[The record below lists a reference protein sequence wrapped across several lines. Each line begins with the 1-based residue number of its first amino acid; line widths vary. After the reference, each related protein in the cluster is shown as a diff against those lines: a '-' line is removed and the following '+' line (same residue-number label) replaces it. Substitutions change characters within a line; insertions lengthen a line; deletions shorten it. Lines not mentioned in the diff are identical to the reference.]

1 MIFDGAGPFVERAL
15 IANLFVPVLTKQP
28 LKGQWKMS
36 PFENESKEQ
45 HSPLQTLFKQ
55 NHK

>member
-15 IANLFVPVLTKQP
+15 IANLFVPKQP

-36 PFENESKEQ
+36 PFENESKER
-45 HSPLQTLFKQ
+45 HSPLQTLLKT
-55 NHK
+55 KS